1 MDLSAYG
8 VASLLALSFL
18 ALMLFLALFEPG
30 LAYRIDTPPDEGLGS
45 DKFLRLLGGLTN
57 GEVHRDT
64 AVEVLTN
71 GDVYFE
77 AELEAI
83 AKARHSVNLEAY
95 IFHKG
100 RVASRFVE
108 SLSERARAGVKV
120 RLVLD
125 SVGSFSTTDAFLAPL
140 REAGGQV
147 AFYHPIRWHTLP
159 RINNRT
165 HRELIIVD
173 GCLGFIGGSGI
184 ADQWRFGTRGHKA
197 WRDTMF
203 RVEGEAVRSLQATF
217 VENWVEAS
225 GEILTG
231 HDYFP
236 PCPSAGAA
244 TALVVPS
251 SPTIGLSTRARMLY
265 QALLASARESIAI
278 ATPYFVPDRSVR
290 HEIVRAIR
298 ERGVAVRI
306 LTPGRHS
313 DQLLTRRSSRRL
325 YGELL
330 DAGARI
336 FEYRPAMMH
345 AKVLVIDSLWSVV
358 GSTNFDNRSFGL
370 NDEVNLAVRD
380 GGLACR
386 LLEDFARDVEA
397 SREVSYR
404 EWRKRSLLERF
415 HESLGGILER
425 QQ

>member
-1 MDLSAYG
+1 MELTAYG
-8 VASLLALSFL
+8 VASTIALAFF

-30 LAYRIDTPPDEGLGS
+30 LPYRIDATPDEPLGS
-45 DKFLRLLGGLTN
+45 EKFLRLLGGLTN

-64 AVEVLTN
+64 AIEVLTN

-77 AELEAI
+77 AELAAI
-83 AKARHSVNLEAY
+83 EKAVHSVNLEAY
-95 IFHKG
+95 IFHEG
-100 RVASRFVE
+100 RVTSRFVE
-108 SLSERARAGVKV
+108 TLTGRARDGVKV

-125 SVGSFSTTDAFLAPL
+125 SVGSFSTSDRFLAPL
-140 REAGGQV
+140 RDAGGQV

-173 GCLGFIGGSGI
+173 GCVGFIGGSGF
-184 ADQWRFGTRGHKA
+184 ADQWRFGRRGHKP

-203 RVEGEAVRSLQATF
+203 RVQGEAVRSLQATF

-231 HDYFP
+231 HGYFP
-236 PCPSAGAA
+236 PCLPGGGA
-244 TALVVPS
+244 TAFVVPS
-251 SPTIGLSTRARMLY
+251 SPTTGLSTRARMLF
-265 QALLASARESIAI
+265 QTLLASACKSITI
-278 ATPYFVPDRSVR
+278 ATPYFVPDHSVR
-290 HEIVRAIR
+290 REIVRAIV

-306 LTPGRHS
+306 MTPGRHS

-330 DAGARI
+330 EAGARI

-345 AKVLVIDSLWSVV
+345 AKILVIDELWSVV

-380 GGLACR
+380 ASLAGR
-386 LLEDFARDVEA
+386 LLEDFARDIEA
-397 SREVSYR
+397 SREISFR
-404 EWRKRSLLERF
+404 EWKARPLFERV
-415 HESLGGILER
+415 HESVGGILER

>member
-1 MDLSAYG
+1 MELTLYG
-8 VASLLALSFL
+8 VASVVALAFL

-30 LAYRIDTPPDEGLGS
+30 LPYRIETPPDEGLDS
-45 DKFLRLLGGLTN
+45 EKFLRMLGALAN
-57 GEVHRDT
+57 GEVHREARVD
-64 AVEVLTN
+64 VLTS
-71 GDVYFE
+71 GEVYFE
-77 AELEAI
+77 AELDAI
-83 AKARHSVNLEAY
+83 RKATHSVNLEAY
-95 IFHKG
+95 IFHEGKVT
-100 RVASRFVE
+100 RPFVE
-108 SLSERARAGVKV
+108 ALAERARAGVEV

-125 SVGSFSTTDAFLAPL
+125 SVGSLTTSDAYFAEL
-140 REAGGQV
+140 RKAGGRV

-173 GCLGFIGGSGI
+173 GCLGFIGGSGF
-184 ADQWRFGTRGHKA
+184 ADQWRFGRGGKKP
-197 WRDTMF
+197 WRDSMF
-203 RVEGEAVRSLQATF
+203 RVEGEAVRGLQATF

-231 HDYFP
+231 HRHFP
-236 PCPSAGAA
+236 PCPTEGRA
-244 TALVVPS
+244 TAIVVPS
-251 SPTIGLSTRARMLY
+251 SPTTGLSTRARLLF
-265 QALLASARESIAI
+265 QTLLASARDGITI

-290 HEIVRAIR
+290 HEIVRAI

-330 DAGARI
+330 EAGARI

-345 AKVLVIDSLWSVV
+345 AKILVIDALWSVV

-380 GGLACR
+380 LGLATH
-386 LLEDFARDVEA
+386 LLADFARDLEN

-404 EWRKRSLLERF
+404 EWRKRPVAERIQ
-415 HESLGGILER
+415 ESLGGILER